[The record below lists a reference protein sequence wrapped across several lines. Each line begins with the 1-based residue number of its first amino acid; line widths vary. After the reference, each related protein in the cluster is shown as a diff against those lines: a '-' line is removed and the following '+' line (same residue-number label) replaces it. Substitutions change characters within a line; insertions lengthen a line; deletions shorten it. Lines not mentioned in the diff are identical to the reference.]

1 MKLNLQ
7 IILVVSAC
15 IIVAV
20 SILSVIA
27 LRFTEESVLASKI
40 ADMQNSV
47 NGKIHEIDNLHNRVN
62 SEMVFAMQNPLFVKY
77 FELPDT
83 KAGNVYKNDIMQ
95 FTSKQREIKT
105 QLEDLMYS
113 FQNQFQVEETCVIDR
128 TGEEHARLV
137 LSKTAPDADLSSEE
151 ASAPFFDASFKIDKN
166 KTYIQY
172 PYLSPD
178 TNRWVFAYTSP
189 VVLSDGEKPAF
200 YHFEMPIEI
209 FQNVVKADT
218 TIGRMFVLD
227 PSGFLVSDT
236 GYEYQKY
243 GSSEDPPSY
252 FPSSSMISKSD
263 DFSKITKDM
272 ISGKT
277 GYGTYQDNGEVHY
290 VVYKPLDTFG
300 WSVGYDIPYGAMLT
314 GQTTINDLK
323 SIIILVSA
331 IIIASSIGIL
341 FFFTRRI
348 MKPINYLALA
358 SNVIEK
364 IGKGDLTVK
373 LEPVNSK
380 SEVGKLITSI
390 NYMIDKLS
398 SIVKNVRDNSA
409 SLAEVS
415 QRSSA
420 ATEELTA
427 GIAEVSG
434 VIGQI
439 TIGSKTQSMKLNDS
453 KKSMDEV
460 SGEIIELANDVKDSV
475 NLTDKVSKLSEQGS
489 VSAQEAGKRMNKI
502 IEVTNRSAQKVRG
515 LAEETEK
522 ITAVLDVIRQI
533 ADQTNLLALNAA
545 IEAARAGDAGRGFA
559 VVADEVKRLAESSAS
574 SANEIN
580 EKLSHIRTG
589 ANNVVVEIEQS
600 EKEISQGKQVI
611 DSALG
616 ALSQI
621 AKDVEAVSIKV
632 KRLSEIT
639 ESQVIKIKTVTDNT
653 TDVTSIAQDTA
664 NGSEQVSTSVHQQ
677 DLAANEIALTS
688 QEVSKMAEELAMKV
702 DFFKLDTKENS
713 DSENTPAQEIVVKE
727 K

>member
-20 SILSVIA
+20 SVLSVIA
-27 LRFTEESVLASKI
+27 IKFTEESVLASKI

-47 NGKIHEIDNLHNRVN
+47 NGKINEIDNLHNRVN

-77 FELPDT
+77 FELSDT
-83 KAGNVYKNDIMQ
+83 KAGNVYKDNVMQ

-113 FQNQFQVEETCVIDR
+113 FQNQFQVEETCIIDR

-137 LSKTAPDADLSSEE
+137 LSETASDADLSSSES
-151 ASAPFFDASFKIDKN
+151 ASPFFDASFKIDKN

-189 VVLSDGEKPAF
+189 VVLGDGEKPAF

-209 FQNVVKADT
+209 FQNVVKSDT

-236 GYEYQKY
+236 GYEYEKY
-243 GSSEDPPSY
+243 GSSEDTSSY

-263 DFSKITKDM
+263 DFGKITKDM
-272 ISGKT
+272 MSGKT

-331 IIIASSIGIL
+331 IIIASSLGIL

-380 SEVGKLITSI
+380 NEVGKLITSI

-398 SIVKNVRDNSA
+398 SIVKNVRDNSS

-439 TIGSKTQSMKLNDS
+439 TTGSKTQSMKLNDS

-460 SGEIIELANDVKDSV
+460 SEEIIELANDVKDSV
-475 NLTDKVSKLSEQGS
+475 DLTDKVSKLSEQGS

-545 IEAARAGDAGRGFA
+545 IEAARAGEAGRGFA

-574 SANEIN
+574 SADNIS
-580 EKLSHIRTG
+580 EKLSHIQTG
-589 ANNVVVEIEQS
+589 ANNVVAEIEQS

-677 DLAANEIALTS
+677 DLAANEIAQTS

-702 DFFKLDTKENS
+702 DFFKLDDAKENS
-713 DSENTPAQEIVVKE
+713 DNENIVTQEIVVK
-727 K
+727 